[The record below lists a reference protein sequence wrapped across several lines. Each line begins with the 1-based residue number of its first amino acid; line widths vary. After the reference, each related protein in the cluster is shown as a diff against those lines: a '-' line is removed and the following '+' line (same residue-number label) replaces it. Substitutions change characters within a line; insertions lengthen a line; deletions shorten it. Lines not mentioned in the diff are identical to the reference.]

1 MRPTALITGAAR
13 GIGALAA
20 RRLAADAWDVVAV
33 DADEPGLART
43 ALRSPNTHTRT
54 CDVTDP
60 KAVAAVL
67 AVTGPVHRLVCAP
80 AAPSTGLE
88 HVLRQDVLG
97 AAHVIEAALPG
108 MLDRGRGEIIVLT
121 APPSRSPAHAAATA
135 AVAAYLHALAAEHP
149 APGVRFRHAAAH
161 PDVPHRDVLD
171 AVDRSLA
178 RRTRTRTLNPGRRL
192 PSLPSLP

>member
-1 MRPTALITGAAR
+1 MRPTALVTGAAR
-13 GIGALAA
+13 GIGARAA
-20 RRLAADAWDVVAV
+20 QRLAADAWDVVAV
-33 DADEPGLART
+33 DTDEPGLART

-67 AVTGPVHRLVCAP
+67 AVTGPVNRLVCAP
-80 AAPSTGLE
+80 AAPSTELE
-88 HVLRQDVLG
+88 HVLRMDVLG
-97 AAHVIEAALPG
+97 ASHLIEAALPG

-121 APPSRSPAHAAATA
+121 ESPSRSPAHAAASA
-135 AVAAYLHALAAEHP
+135 AVAAYLRALATDHP

-161 PDVPHRDVLD
+161 PDVPHRVVLD

-178 RRTRTRTLNPGRRL
+178 RRTRARTVHPARRSRLL
-192 PSLPSLP
+192 PHS

>member
-1 MRPTALITGAAR
+1 MRPTALITGAAG

-20 RRLAADAWDVVAV
+20 QRLAAAAWDVVAV
-33 DADEPGLART
+33 DTDEPGLART

-67 AVTGPVHRLVCAP
+67 AVAGPVHRLVCAP
-80 AAPSTGLE
+80 ATPPTDLE

-97 AAHVIEAALPG
+97 VANAVDAALPG

-121 APPSRSPAHAAATA
+121 GPPSRSPAHAAATA
-135 AVAAYLHALAAEHP
+135 AVTVYLHALAAEHP
-149 APGVRFRHAAAH
+149 APGVRFRHATAH
-161 PDVPHRDVLD
+161 PDVAHRDVLD

-178 RRTRTRTLNPGRRL
+178 RRTRTQTIHPTRKL
-192 PSLPSLP
+192 PFLP